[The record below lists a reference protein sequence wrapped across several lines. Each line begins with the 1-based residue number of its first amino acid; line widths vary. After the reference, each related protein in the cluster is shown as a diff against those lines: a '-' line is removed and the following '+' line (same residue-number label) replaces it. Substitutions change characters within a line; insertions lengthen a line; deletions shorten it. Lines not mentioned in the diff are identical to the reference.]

1 MIELG
6 EKQAELN
13 EALGEEIARNA
24 DVAIVVGQ
32 YNHDAIVAGIKKGG
46 FKEDDLYEVGS
57 FAEAQQVLSGI
68 LKTGDTVLYENDLPD
83 TFK

>member
-32 YNHDAIVAGIKKGG
+32 YNHDAIVAGIKKV
-46 FKEDDLYEVGS
+46 DL
-57 FAEAQQVLSGI
+57 
-68 LKTGDTVLYENDLPD
+68 KKM
-83 TFK
+83 TFMK